1 MCGLA
6 GFVTGE
12 TGEAAAMSAL
22 VRRMAARLRQRG
34 PDDEGEWVDAQ
45 AGVALGHRRLAII
58 DLSAQGHQPMISH
71 TGRYVLAYN
80 GEIYNHALLRAELDA
95 SGPAV
100 PWRGSSDTET
110 ALAAIERWG
119 LEVALPR
126 LNGMFAFALWDRQT
140 RRLHLA
146 RDRFG
151 EKPLYYALVKGSFL
165 FGSELKSFTL
175 HPAWSGEIDRGA
187 LRVYMRYNYI
197 PAPFTIFAAAR
208 KLPASSVL
216 TVAVDS
222 VRGTLSVGEV
232 RRYWSAMEI
241 ALAARQRPLE
251 DRAQAREELRELF
264 SRVVASRLMADVPLG
279 AFLSGGIDSSLV
291 VAMMAQKT
299 RHPVRTFTIGY
310 DDPTYDESAHAAEV
324 AQCLGTAHRRE
335 RVTPAEAREAIMQ
348 MPTIYDEPFADS
360 SQIPTTLVSRAA
372 RKAVTVALTGDGG
385 DELFGGYDR
394 YFVGQ
399 RAFPVIRSVPR
410 LVRRPLAAAI
420 RCLAPGSW
428 QALLDGVR
436 RVGGARAFADLSG
449 ERLHRL
455 AQQLHAASAVQM
467 YEIMMARPED
477 GTVPL
482 QGCEERHAVHGGAQG
497 WPEGLPYAES
507 MMVFDTLNILADDFL
522 VKVDRAS
529 MSVSLETRA
538 PFLDPELFEFAWRM
552 PLSWR
557 INARTGK
564 LLLREVLHEFVPAT
578 IVERPKQGF
587 GIPVGAWL
595 KGPLRDWAEALLDE
609 RRLRDE
615 GFLAPGPIRRKWAEH
630 LAGTHDRQNEIWCA
644 IVFQEWLANTRE
656 ARATAVSAA
665 REPLVSRA

>member
-1 MCGLA
+1 MT
-6 GFVTGE
+6 V
-12 TGEAAAMSAL
+12 M
-22 VRRMAARLRQRG
+22 VRRMAARLRHRG
-34 PDDEGEWVDAQ
+34 PDDDGEWVDAG
-45 AGVALGHRRLAII
+45 AGIALGHRRLSIV
-58 DLSAQGHQPMISH
+58 DLSAHGHQPMVSH

-95 SGPAV
+95 YGPTV

-151 EKPLYYALVKGSFL
+151 EKPLYYALLNGCFL
-165 FGSELKSFTL
+165 FGSELKAFTL

-197 PAPFTIFAAAR
+197 PAPFTIFSAAR

-216 TVAVDS
+216 TVAVDT
-222 VRGTLSVGEV
+222 VRGTLSVGDV

-241 ALAARQRPLE
+241 ALAARQRPLQ
-251 DRAQAREELRELF
+251 DRLQAREELRELF
-264 SRVVASRLMADVPLG
+264 ARVVGSRLTADVPLG

-291 VAMMAQKT
+291 VALMAQKT
-299 RHPVRTFTIGY
+299 RQPVRTFTIGY
-310 DDPTYDESAHAAEV
+310 DDPAYDESAHAAEV
-324 AQCLGTAHRRE
+324 AQSLGTAHRCE

-360 SQIPTTLVSRAA
+360 SQIPTYLVSRAA
-372 RKAVTVALTGDGG
+372 RRAVTVALTGDGG

-410 LVRRPLAAAI
+410 FVRQPLAALI
-420 RCLAPGSW
+420 RSLPPGSW
-428 QALLDGVR
+428 QSLLNGVR
-436 RVGGARAFADLSG
+436 RVGSARWFSDLSG

-455 AQQLHAASAVQM
+455 AQQLQAASEVQM
-467 YEIMMARPED
+467 YEIMMARPDD

-482 QGCEERHAVHGGAQG
+482 QGGEERQAVHAGLRG
-497 WPEGLPYAES
+497 WAASLPYAES

-552 PLSWR
+552 PLAWR
-557 INARTGK
+557 MNAHTGK
-564 LLLREVLHEFVPAT
+564 LLLREVLHEFVPAA

-587 GIPVGAWL
+587 GIPVGAWV
-595 KGPLRDWAEALLDE
+595 KGPLRDWAESLLDE
-609 RRLRDE
+609 HRLRDE
-615 GFLAPGPIRRKWAEH
+615 GFLAPAPLRRKWAEH
-630 LAGTHDRQNEIWCA
+630 LAGTHDRQNEMWCA

-656 ARATAVSAA
+656 ARATAGSAA
-665 REPLVSRA
+665 TQPLASGA

>member
-1 MCGLA
+1 M
-6 GFVTGE
+6 T
-12 TGEAAAMSAL
+12 AM
-22 VRRMAARLRQRG
+22 VRRMAARLRHRG
-34 PDDEGEWVDAQ
+34 PDDEGEWVDAT
-45 AGVALGHRRLAII
+45 AGIALGHRRLSIV
-58 DLSAQGHQPMISH
+58 DLTAHGHQPMVSH

-95 SGPAV
+95 SGPTV
-100 PWRGSSDTET
+100 PWRGLSDTET

-140 RRLHLA
+140 HKLHLA

-151 EKPLYYALVKGSFL
+151 EKPLYYAQVNGCFL
-165 FGSELKSFTL
+165 FGSELKAFTQ
-175 HPAWSGEIDRGA
+175 HPSWSGKIDRGA
-187 LRVYMRYNYI
+187 LRIYMRYNYI
-197 PAPFTIFAAAR
+197 PAPFTIFSAAR
-208 KLPASSVL
+208 KLPASSVV
-216 TVAVDS
+216 TVAVDTA
-222 VRGTLSVGEV
+222 RGTLTLGEV

-241 ALAARQRPLE
+241 ALAARQRPLQ

-264 SRVVASRLMADVPLG
+264 SRVVAARLMSDVPLG

-299 RHPVRTFTIGY
+299 RQPVRTFTIGY
-310 DDPTYDESAHAAEV
+310 DDPEYDESLHAAEV
-324 AQCLGTAHRRE
+324 AQCLGTAHRCD
-335 RVTPAEAREAIMQ
+335 RVTPAEAGEAIIQ
-348 MPTIYDEPFADS
+348 MPAIYDEPFADS
-360 SQIPTTLVSRAA
+360 SQIPTFLVSRTA

-399 RAFPVIRSVPR
+399 RAFPVIRSVPGF
-410 LVRRPLAAAI
+410 VRRPLSAVI
-420 RCLAPGSW
+420 RSLSPGSW
-428 QALLDGVR
+428 QSLLKGVR
-436 RVGGARAFADLSG
+436 RVSGARRFSDLSG

-455 AQQLHAASAVQM
+455 AQQLHASTEAEM
-467 YEIMMARPED
+467 YEIMMARPQD

-482 QGCEERHAVHGGAQG
+482 QGCEERQPVHGGVQG
-497 WPEGLPYAES
+497 WPASLPYAES

-538 PFLDPELFEFAWRM
+538 PFLDPELFEFAWRI
-552 PLSWR
+552 PLTWKL
-557 INARTGK
+557 NAHTGK

-587 GIPVGAWL
+587 GVPVGAWI
-595 KGPLRDWAEALLDE
+595 KGPLRDWAESLLDE
-609 RRLRDE
+609 RRLREE
-615 GFLAPGPIRRKWAEH
+615 GFLAAAPLRRKWAEH

-656 ARATAVSAA
+656 ARASADSAA
-665 REPLVSRA
+665 TLPLASRA

>member
-1 MCGLA
+1 MN
-6 GFVTGE
+6 
-12 TGEAAAMSAL
+12 AL
-22 VRRMAARLRQRG
+22 VRRMAARLRHRG

-45 AGVALGHRRLAII
+45 AGIALGHRRLSIV
-58 DLSAQGHQPMISH
+58 DLSAHGHQPMLSH

-80 GEIYNHALLRAELDA
+80 GEIYNHALLRAELEA
-95 SGPAV
+95 SGPTV
-100 PWRGSSDTET
+100 PWRGLSDTET

-151 EKPLYYALVKGSFL
+151 EKPLYYALVNGTFL
-165 FGSELKSFTL
+165 FGSELKAFTL

-187 LRVYMRYNYI
+187 LRIYMRYNYI
-197 PAPFTIFAAAR
+197 PAPFTIFSAAR

-216 TVAVDS
+216 TVAVDP
-222 VRGTLSVGEV
+222 VRKTLSVGEV
-232 RRYWSAMEI
+232 RHYWSATEI
-241 ALAARQRPLE
+241 ALAARQRPLQ

-291 VAMMAQKT
+291 VAMMTQKT

-310 DDPTYDESAHAAEV
+310 DDPAYDESVHAAEV
-324 AQCLGTAHRRE
+324 AQCLGTAHRCD

-360 SQIPTTLVSRAA
+360 SQIPTYLVSRTA
-372 RKAVTVALTGDGG
+372 RRAVTVALTGDGG

-399 RAFPVIRSVPR
+399 RAFPLIRSVPR
-410 LVRRPLAAAI
+410 FVRRPLAAAI
-420 RCLAPGSW
+420 RGMPPRSW
-428 QALLDGVR
+428 QSLLQSAR
-436 RVGGARAFADLSG
+436 RLGGGGWLADLSG

-455 AQQLHAASAVQM
+455 AQQLRASSVVQM

-477 GTVPL
+477 ATVPL
-482 QGCEERHAVHGGAQG
+482 QGCEERQSLFGGAQG
-497 WPEGLPYAES
+497 WPSSLSYAES
-507 MMVFDTLNILADDFL
+507 MMVFDTLNILVDDFL

-529 MSVSLETRA
+529 MSVGLETRA

-552 PLSWR
+552 PLDWR
-557 INARTGK
+557 MNAHTGK
-564 LLLREVLHEFVPAT
+564 LLLRDVLQEFVPAA

-595 KGPLRDWAEALLDE
+595 KGPLRDWAESLLDE
-609 RRLRDE
+609 RRLRAE

-644 IVFQEWLANTRE
+644 IVFQEWLANTRQ
-656 ARATAVSAA
+656 ARDSVTPAVAAPVAT
-665 REPLVSRA
+665 RA